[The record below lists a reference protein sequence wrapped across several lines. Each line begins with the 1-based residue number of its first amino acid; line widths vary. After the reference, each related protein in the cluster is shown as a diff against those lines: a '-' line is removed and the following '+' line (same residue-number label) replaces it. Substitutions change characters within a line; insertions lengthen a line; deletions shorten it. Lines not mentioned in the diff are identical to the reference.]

1 MFFFGVIFA
10 LVAGILFGLIGPTTK
25 IAYNFGASASLAILF
40 RYVVATIFILPFIPF
55 QKNLL
60 KTYQKNII
68 SFLLIS
74 LGSILLTSG
83 LLISFNYIDV
93 SLAVLIFC
101 LYPIYVLIYS
111 VLVDKEEIN
120 IIVKFLF
127 FLTFIGIFL
136 VLGPSLKIVN
146 LIGIIFA
153 VIASIGATS
162 MIIINQKMSRK
173 GIQPIPINIFINII
187 VKFLFFSTFIGIFL
201 VLGPSLKIVNLIGII
216 FALIA
221 SIGATSMIIINQKMS
236 KKGIQPIPINI
247 FINIINTIFFF
258 LIIKVFFSLKINFD
272 FNIYLFIFIPSAC
285 YCLAF
290 LSQLYAIPRIGQSN
304 TALFLY
310 LEPVVG
316 VLGAVYFLDEILT
329 FSQLVGAV
337 VVMLSLLLATYYT
350 NKTKNVVS

>member
-1 MFFFGVIFA
+1 MFIFGVIFA

-83 LLISFNYIDV
+83 LLISFNYINV

-127 FLTFIGIFL
+127 FSTFIGIFL
-136 VLGPSLKIVN
+136 VLGPSLRIDN

-162 MIIINQKMSRK
+162 MIVINQKMSR
-173 GIQPIPINIFINII
+173 
-187 VKFLFFSTFIGIFL
+187 
-201 VLGPSLKIVNLIGII
+201 
-216 FALIA
+216 
-221 SIGATSMIIINQKMS
+221 
-236 KKGIQPIPINI
+236 KGIQPIPINI

-258 LIIKVFFSLKINFD
+258 LIIKIFFSINISYD

-337 VVMLSLLLATYYT
+337 VVILSLLLATYYT

>member
-1 MFFFGVIFA
+1 MFIFGVIFA

-83 LLISFNYIDV
+83 LLISFNYINV
-93 SLAVLIFC
+93 SLAILIFC

-127 FLTFIGIFL
+127 FSTFIGIFL
-136 VLGPSLKIVN
+136 VLGPSLRIDN

-162 MIIINQKMSRK
+162 MIVINQKMSR
-173 GIQPIPINIFINII
+173 
-187 VKFLFFSTFIGIFL
+187 
-201 VLGPSLKIVNLIGII
+201 
-216 FALIA
+216 
-221 SIGATSMIIINQKMS
+221 
-236 KKGIQPIPINI
+236 KGIQPIPINI

-258 LIIKVFFSLKINFD
+258 LIIKVFFSLNISYD

-337 VVMLSLLLATYYT
+337 VVILSLLLATYYT